1 MRNSQPRI
9 VLPELPKF
17 DDNASAGGS
26 SGPSGT
32 SPNSTTQKTSK
43 SQKHRPDRACDACRR
58 SEISRPRGPSKAYVN
73 GLEDKVERLE
83 AFLKTANVDFDSQL
97 GPAIIRDS
105 WKSDFANSSAS
116 GSRKTSPAST
126 YPVASSSQHSGL
138 SPNPA
143 NLIDLSSAISFH
155 HRKHSGVTDGSFDTI
170 SDAEDGA
177 PPLRLVHEI
186 GLPSINHKDL
196 AFQFT
201 GESSNYHLA
210 HHARQVKENYRVDAK
225 HGSAGRNDGGDGTN
239 DVDMH
244 DGAGFPGRR
253 AEFWSTPPWELC
265 WEDAQDSS
273 SHLLPELVAA
283 LPSPDLA
290 SDLIGLFFA
299 NINLQFP
306 LLHRP
311 TFQRNWDAGLQL
323 QDAWF
328 SCLCLLVFAAASRWS
343 DDVRVFPIE
352 DDETLEED
360 ARKRKA
366 GHNFF
371 EPTLAIYQGS
381 PSVST
386 PASLH
391 ELQSHAALA
400 LFLRGTS
407 DMPLAWTRVGIALR
421 KAQDLG
427 IHRKRSYRIGA
438 PTVEEEQWKRVF
450 WVLVALDRVGSASLG
465 RPCCVDET
473 DFDLDL
479 PIEVDDQFWEMGDS
493 SASFQQPLGKPSLVT
508 AFNYFLNLTQVM
520 SFALRTLYSV
530 NRSKDNLG
538 GPQGPAWQ
546 EELVMQM
553 NNAMTG
559 WVDSVPEHLRWTPGM
574 EDLVF
579 STQAA
584 TLYTSYYLVQIL
596 IYKPF
601 IQRPLAGKAH
611 RSRSNAVSNFPF
623 PAATICVKAAES
635 CARILDSQMKR
646 GLGFVPSCIAV
657 SHNCG
662 AILAA
667 EIWYLKCQERAYTAQ
682 FEDVKPPSST
692 IDALLADL
700 AVFVKALRAV
710 ESTWEIAHIFLEQL
724 EECIPGEN
732 IEPGLGQSLRA
743 FDPIFM
749 LPPPKATTEAF
760 IAVHAPE
767 NEHDI
772 VSAYNSTANIAQ
784 QQFPIHPEPANHI
797 PYGLPI
803 STPGTMDPNQWFWP
817 TTE

>member
-1 MRNSQPRI
+1 MRDKLRRI
-9 VLPELPKF
+9 TESMQSMEVPAATTAATAPMTSICTMEL
-17 DDNASAGGS
+17 
-26 SGPSGT
+26 
-32 SPNSTTQKTSK
+32 
-43 SQKHRPDRACDACRR
+43 
-58 SEISRPRGPSKAYVN
+58 
-73 GLEDKVERLE
+73 
-83 AFLKTANVDFDSQL
+83 AFLGG
-97 GPAIIRDS
+97 GPN
-105 WKSDFANSSAS
+105 F
-116 GSRKTSPAST
+116 
-126 YPVASSSQHSGL
+126 
-138 SPNPA
+138 
-143 NLIDLSSAISFH
+143 
-155 HRKHSGVTDGSFDTI
+155 
-170 SDAEDGA
+170 GA
-177 PPLRLVHEI
+177 PLR
-186 GLPSINHKDL
+186 
-196 AFQFT
+196 F
-201 GESSNYHLA
+201 
-210 HHARQVKENYRVDAK
+210 
-225 HGSAGRNDGGDGTN
+225 
-239 DVDMH
+239 
-244 DGAGFPGRR
+244 
-253 AEFWSTPPWELC
+253 WELC

-366 GHNFF
+366 GYNFF

-427 IHRKRSYRIGA
+427 IHRK
-438 PTVEEEQWKRVF
+438 
-450 WVLVALDRVGSASLG
+450 L
-465 RPCCVDET
+465 
-473 DFDLDL
+473 
-479 PIEVDDQFWEMGDS
+479 
-493 SASFQQPLGKPSLVT
+493 
-508 AFNYFLNLTQVM
+508 
-520 SFALRTLYSV
+520 